1 MTSFEIYF
9 NKLNDML
16 HKKDLINFWILPE
29 RSDFKPIKN
38 VSKKKMQQYLR
49 TKPQYYNG
57 KKIANVNIVF
67 KPGVK
72 FDKIT
77 PKEKIFFVKIFIYII
92 DEEGKIDYDDD
103 NEWMLMISYTKNDLN
118 VNHFTLK
125 ELNQMIK
132 ETTSLKISSDIG
144 GITYAT
150 WINHKKK
157 IKRKS
162 KHKTKK

>member
-9 NKLNDML
+9 NKLNYML
-16 HKKDLINFWILPE
+16 HEKDLINFWILPE

-38 VSKKKMQQYLR
+38 VSKKEMQQYLK

-67 KPGVK
+67 KPGIK

-77 PKEKIFFVKIFIYII
+77 PKEKIFFIKIFIYII
-92 DEEGKIDYDDD
+92 NEEGKIDYDDD
-103 NEWMLMISYTKNDLN
+103 NEWMLMISYTESELDK
-118 VNHFTLK
+118 NHFTLK

-144 GITYAT
+144 GITYTT
-150 WINHKKK
+150 WFNHKKK
-157 IKRKS
+157 IKRSS
-162 KHKTKK
+162 KK